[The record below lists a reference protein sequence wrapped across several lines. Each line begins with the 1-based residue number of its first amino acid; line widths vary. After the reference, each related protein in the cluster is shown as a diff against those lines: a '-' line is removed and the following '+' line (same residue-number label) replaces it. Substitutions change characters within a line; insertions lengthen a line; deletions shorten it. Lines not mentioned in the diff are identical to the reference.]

1 MKFGKLLLNGRLEYR
16 KFRLRFWLW
25 DVNEPVLKSLSLP
38 QFMALIAESSQV
50 LALTLSLHAFHLHQ
64 PLKLSPKNDLL
75 CSSSVTFVEHPMN
88 QRRDLV
94 PHSIG

>member
-1 MKFGKLLLNGRLEYR
+1 MNFGKLLLNGRLEQR

-25 DVNEPVLKSLSLP
+25 DVNEPVLKSLCLP
-38 QFMALIAESSQV
+38 QFMAFIAEASQV
-50 LALTLSLHAFHLHQ
+50 LASTLSLHAFHLHQ
-64 PLKLSPKNDLL
+64 LLKMSLRNNLL
-75 CSSSVTFVEHPMN
+75 CSSPVAFVEHPMN